1 MTYIN
6 FNGYIDKMKTGDII
20 ETELYYEIVYM
31 RLMFSS
37 VILNLLKRL
46 SVIMIK

>member
-1 MTYIN
+1 
-6 FNGYIDKMKTGDII
+6 
-20 ETELYYEIVYM
+20 M

-46 SVIMIK
+46 SVIMIKCEKIRFEAENIMHIKYGIIN